1 LRQVGARRQVRVQES
16 KKIAGAFHTDIIYFR
31 IDSHPW
37 LFEDLTMYVL
47 SIVGRDLVGDV
58 DEIPRLGKNVPVVM
72 RLEPRDL
79 LDVLVVLLVVDASE
93 HANIPLT
100 ALDTGVDGGRERRVG
115 DDDANDTVIA
125 ERAVL
130 PGASNNALD
139 LRELALPGLGE
150 VHVNAIGGLKTD

>member
-16 KKIAGAFHTDIIYFR
+16 KKIAGAFHTDVIYFR

-100 ALDTGVDGGRERRVG
+100 ALDTGVDRGRERRAG
-115 DDDANDTVIA
+115 DDDTNGTVPA
-125 ERAVL
+125 EIAVL
-130 PGASNNALD
+130 PGASSNASD
-139 LRELALPGLGE
+139 LREVALLVLGE
-150 VHVNAIGGLKTD
+150 VQVNAVGGLKTD